1 MIHNNLAQVFKV
13 GQLLL
18 PWWFAYFERF
28 AKFTGKHL
36 PEAVALRCSLKNVFK
51 FFAKFAGKHLSQS
64 LFLNLSLRP
73 ATLLKIRLWHWWF
86 PVNFAKFLRTPLL
99 CNTFDS
105 CFLPTTKLFLVKL
118 QGTILKVGFGEFC
131 EIFQNTFFMELL
143 PTFK

>member
-18 PWWFAYFERF
+18 PWWSTYFERF

-99 CNTFDS
+99 YNTFDS
-105 CFLPTTKLFLVKL
+105 CFLPTTKLFLSKVA
-118 QGTILKVGFGEFC
+118 GHNPEGRFRWILRNFSEHLFYETSVN
-131 EIFQNTFFMELL
+131 I
-143 PTFK
+143 